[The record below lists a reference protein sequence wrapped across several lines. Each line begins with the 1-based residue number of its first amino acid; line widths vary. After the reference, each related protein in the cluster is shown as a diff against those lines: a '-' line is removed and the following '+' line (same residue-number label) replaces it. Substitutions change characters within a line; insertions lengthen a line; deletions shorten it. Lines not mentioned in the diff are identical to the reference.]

1 MIKSPHH
8 SEIVVGDR
16 GGSSR
21 VVGEGD
27 GQDVKKKD
35 MRLRR
40 NVKFL
45 SGECIFEEEEE
56 EKKCEEE
63 EEGQESP

>member
-1 MIKSPHH
+1 M
-8 SEIVVGDR
+8 EIGEEAA
-16 GGSSR
+16 GWW
-21 VVGEGD
+21 GEGD

-63 EEGQESP
+63 EEGKDSP

>member
-1 MIKSPHH
+1 
-8 SEIVVGDR
+8 
-16 GGSSR
+16 
-21 VVGEGD
+21 
-27 GQDVKKKD
+27 
-35 MRLRR
+35 LRR

-63 EEGQESP
+63 EEGKDSP